1 MLYRNQSNEMCCNS
15 IDMNIDRNFGKLSDL
30 VTKIL
35 VNHFHCQNTMSKL
48 WPRLLAVHKKI
59 QGHI

>member
-48 WPRLLAVHKKI
+48 WP
-59 QGHI
+59 